1 MKKYW
6 KSLSRAALALS
17 VLSAGFLASCQKEE
31 VVAQRP
37 NITPDDEFVVDINDL
52 PISGQYI
59 VVLKDQNAA
68 RSSSSLEER
77 EAAVKQVASSLL
89 PKTAQRSENNDLR
102 VFSTAISGF
111 VAKVDAATA
120 EKLRKDSRVAYV
132 EQDKL
137 ITLSRRGW
145 VKAAWAPPTE
155 TKPSTQKNPWGI
167 RKVGGAGNGTG
178 KVAWIIDSGI
188 DLTHPD
194 LNVDASRSV
203 SFLTSENKGN
213 WQSPTDESGHG
224 THVAGIIAAKNNS
237 FGVVG
242 VAAGATVISLRV
254 FDATNS
260 GDASLVIDAL
270 DYVAE
275 HGKAGDVINLSLG
288 SSSFQ
293 ALDDAVKRTAAKGI
307 FISIAAGNDAE
318 DCINSSPARV
328 NAPNVYTIS
337 AADSLNKMASFSNFG
352 SPVDFAAPGKQILST
367 YKGGQYAWLSGTS
380 MAAPHVAGI
389 LLLNGGRVN
398 STMTITGDPD
408 GTADKL
414 AHE

>member
-1 MKKYW
+1 
-6 KSLSRAALALS
+6 
-17 VLSAGFLASCQKEE
+17 
-31 VVAQRP
+31 
-37 NITPDDEFVVDINDL
+37 
-52 PISGQYI
+52 
-59 VVLKDQNAA
+59 
-68 RSSSSLEER
+68 
-77 EAAVKQVASSLL
+77 
-89 PKTAQRSENNDLR
+89 
-102 VFSTAISGF
+102 
-111 VAKVDAATA
+111 
-120 EKLRKDSRVAYV
+120 
-132 EQDKL
+132 
-137 ITLSRRGW
+137 
-145 VKAAWAPPTE
+145 
-155 TKPSTQKNPWGI
+155 
-167 RKVGGAGNGTG
+167 
-178 KVAWIIDSGI
+178 
-188 DLTHPD
+188 
-194 LNVDASRSV
+194 V
-203 SFLTSENKGN
+203 SFLNSENKGN

-288 SSSFQ
+288 SDAFQ

-318 DCINSSPARV
+318 DCIWSSPARV

-352 SPVDFAAPGKQILST
+352 TPVDFAAPGKQILST

-389 LLLNGGRVN
+389 LLLNVGRVN
-398 STMTITGDPD
+398 STMSITGDPD
-408 GTADKL
+408 GAADKL

>member
-6 KSLSRAALALS
+6 KSFSRTAFTLGILS
-17 VLSAGFLASCQKEE
+17 VSLASCQKEE
-31 VVAQRP
+31 IAAQRP
-37 NITPDDEFVVDINDL
+37 QIAPENEFVVDINDL

-59 VVLKDQNAA
+59 VVLKEQANQ
-68 RSSSSLEER
+68 RSSGRPEER
-77 EAAVKQVASSLL
+77 EAAIKQVASSLL
-89 PKTAQRSENNDLR
+89 SRTGQRSESNELR
-102 VFSTAISGF
+102 VFSTAINGF

-120 EKLRKDSRVAYV
+120 EKLRQDSRVAYV

-145 VKAAWAPPTE
+145 VKAAWNPPTQAQ
-155 TKPSTQKNPWGI
+155 KSTQKNPWGI
-167 RKVGGAGNGTG
+167 RKIGGSGNGTG
-178 KVAWIIDSGI
+178 KVAWVIDSGI

-194 LNVDASRSV
+194 LNVDASRSM
-203 SFLTSENKGN
+203 SFLSNENKGN

-254 FDATNS
+254 FDATNT

-270 DYVAE
+270 DYIAL
-275 HGKAGDVINLSLG
+275 HGKAGDVVNLSLG
-288 SSSFQ
+288 SDAFQ

-318 DCINSSPARV
+318 DCKWSSPARV

-337 AADSLNKMASFSNFG
+337 AADSLNRMASFSNFG
-352 SPVDFAAPGKQILST
+352 VPVDFAAPGKQILST
-367 YKGGQYAWLSGTS
+367 YKNGQYAWLSGTS

-389 LLLNGGRVN
+389 LLMNGGMVN
-398 STMTITGDPD
+398 YNGTISGDPD

-414 AHE
+414 ARK